1 MKDTATSRFDELRMA
16 ECLIGEARLCEHI
29 AAACAD
35 ETTAAKFM
43 RLARECKEA
52 ASNNRNSSAASSR
65 ANA

>member
-1 MKDTATSRFDELRMA
+1 MKTGSTPRFDELRMA

-35 ETTAAKFM
+35 EMTAAKFR

-52 ASNNRNSSAASSR
+52 ANNNGKL
-65 ANA
+65 

>member
-1 MKDTATSRFDELRMA
+1 MNDEARSHFDALRMA

-43 RLARECKEA
+43 RLARECQEA
-52 ASNNRNSSAASSR
+52 AGNTKKF
-65 ANA
+65 

>member
-1 MKDTATSRFDELRMA
+1 MKNNTTAHFDELRMA

-35 ETTAAKFM
+35 EMTAAKFM

-52 ASNNRNSSAASSR
+52 ASNSR
-65 ANA
+65 PL